1 MRQNNFVRLDSLGD
15 RLLEPLRNH
24 RVSVAIFGAA
34 STIGDFSIIWHAIG
48 LIRSIGSVHR
58 LGQALVLSVVLG
70 IESLVVNQGV
80 KRLFK
85 RQRPTVS
92 GDDRFVVREPR
103 TSSFP
108 SGHASSAVC
117 AAIVLTAFSGWPLG
131 ALWVFIALIV
141 ALSRAVV
148 RIHHISDVLGGLIVG
163 LLLGLIALPFV
174 HHFS

>member
-1 MRQNNFVRLDSLGD
+1 MRLDSLGD

-48 LIRSIGSVHR
+48 LIRSIGSVQR

-85 RQRPTVS
+85 R
-92 GDDRFVVREPR
+92 
-103 TSSFP
+103 
-108 SGHASSAVC
+108 
-117 AAIVLTAFSGWPLG
+117 
-131 ALWVFIALIV
+131 
-141 ALSRAVV
+141 
-148 RIHHISDVLGGLIVG
+148 
-163 LLLGLIALPFV
+163 
-174 HHFS
+174 